1 MANKFVFHAQPG
13 VRIPLGKQ
21 GEKNHL
27 EVHFNISKWRQTFG
41 DGVVDLIARRCGEA
55 EAYPVTDIVS
65 ELDTVIWTV
74 IDVDTANPGFGSAE
88 LQYYVGDTLVKSATY
103 ATVVADS
110 LDPTGDPPDP
120 YESWLQQLIAAGFG
134 NLPDGGTEGQ
144 ALVKLSN
151 EDRDVGWKTVKGGG
165 DITTDT
171 TLTIEG
177 QAADAKAVGDKLEKL
192 STEKLDADKLPTAVN
207 DALAQAKASGE
218 FDGEDG
224 EDGQDGY
231 TPVKGVDYFTDSDKQ
246 ELVGELAENAIPVP
260 AAAEVGQTIVVSAVD
275 ENGKPT
281 AWEVADMASG
291 GGGEKWELIAD
302 ITTTEDVHEIYIDEE
317 IPENVVGIFI
327 AAQAHYAESTSY
339 NYCTIEANG
348 SDICGSNLNLAAGDC
363 YYSVLLDVHE
373 DGAGHCFSSGANTK
387 RSGAVF
393 GLAWYSTVQVRT
405 DLMPINNLKLK
416 HSHSSGLFA
425 AGAVLK
431 VWAKVR
437 GGT

>member
-1 MANKFVFHAQPG
+1 MDVNAKFSAAAMALDSDFHSGPPG
-13 VRIPLGKQ
+13 PKGDPGPQ
-21 GEKNHL
+21 GPAGPK
-27 EVHFNISKWRQTFG
+27 
-41 DGVVDLIARRCGEA
+41 
-55 EAYPVTDIVS
+55 
-65 ELDTVIWTV
+65 
-74 IDVDTANPGFGSAE
+74 
-88 LQYYVGDTLVKSATY
+88 GDT
-103 ATVVADS
+103 
-110 LDPTGDPPDP
+110 G
-120 YESWLQQLIAAGFG
+120 AAG
-134 NLPDGGTEGQ
+134 P
-144 ALVKLSN
+144 K
-151 EDRDVGWKTVKGGG
+151 
-165 DITTDT
+165 
-171 TLTIEG
+171 
-177 QAADAKAVGDKLEKL
+177 GDKGD
-192 STEKLDADKLPTAVN
+192 TGPVGPQGPAGPAGAD
-207 DALAQAKASGE
+207 GH
-218 FDGEDG
+218 
-224 EDGQDGY
+224 
-231 TPVKGVDYFTDSDKQ
+231 TPVKGVDYWTESEQQDIINA
-246 ELVGELAENAIPVP
+246 VG
-260 AAAEVGQTIVVSAVD
+260 AV
-275 ENGKPT
+275 
-281 AWEVADMASG
+281 